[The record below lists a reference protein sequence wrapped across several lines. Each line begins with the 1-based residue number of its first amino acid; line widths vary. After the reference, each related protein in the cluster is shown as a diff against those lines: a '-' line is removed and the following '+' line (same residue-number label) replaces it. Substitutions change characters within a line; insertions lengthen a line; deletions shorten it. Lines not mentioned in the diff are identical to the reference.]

1 MKGVVF
7 TEFLEMAEARFSLRV
22 IDSVLTAAKPASGG
36 VYTSVGTYPHEE
48 LVSLLMELS
57 KQTGIGHAALLQE
70 FGAHLLQRFA
80 ATQPA
85 FFAAAEDAFALLKSV
100 EGHIHVEVKKL
111 YPDAELPSIVC
122 HDDGPGRLIL
132 MYRSPRGLADL
143 AQGLI
148 TGCAQHY
155 GEVLTL
161 QREDLSAGKAQIVR
175 FTISRRVDLHE

>member
-22 IDSVLTAAKPASGG
+22 LDRVLTEAKPPSGG
-36 VYTSVGTYPHEE
+36 QYTSVGTYPPEE

-57 KQTGIGHAALLQE
+57 KQTDIAPAALLKD
-70 FGAHLLQRFA
+70 FGAHLFARFVE
-80 ATQPA
+80 TQPA
-85 FFAAAEDAFALLKSV
+85 FFLTARDAFALLKSV

-122 HDDGPGRLIL
+122 SDDGPGRLL
-132 MYRSPRGLADL
+132 LTYRSPRRLADL
-143 AQGLI
+143 AEGLI
-148 TGCAQHY
+148 DACAKHY

-161 QREDLSAGKAQIVR
+161 EREDLSAGKGEVVR
-175 FTISRRVDLHE
+175 FTLCRHAES